1 MQFHHQVR
9 GKYLLVAASGRLDA
23 SWSDHFSATFREY
36 IRQGSH
42 QILLDAN
49 DMTYLSSAGIR
60 ALVQVIKSV
69 KLVNGSFQIVKAND
83 FVQQTLTMTG
93 FGSWLI
99 PEFPD
104 DMPDGTEN
112 VTRAE
117 YDCYE
122 TFPLAGQ
129 SSFMFSLPAKWVP
142 WKAVSNGTIVKMRL
156 SKQEFALGIGAPEQA
171 GYDTS
176 SLMGEFL
183 AVGGNVV
190 YQPPRDG
197 ENPDFLMAEK
207 DYIPEMHCIQA
218 LHCTGD
224 MSHLI
229 RFAPHDE
236 KMYFGVGEIAERT
249 FVETKSEMTA
259 FVILAEIDG
268 LVGSAMIKSPGFL
281 QEEREIVFPEIK
293 EWLSFC
299 GERVHARQQALIFG
313 VAAKNQ
319 GDKKPVLLP
328 ASSMYKGLY
337 LHAHA
342 AVFPYQPL
350 ESGIIS
356 IKDTTSKFFNG
367 PPPLALFHLVEDQR
381 PATGL
386 GESAFI
392 RGACWCA
399 PIKNHQEDLLWE

>member
-1 MQFHHQVR
+1 M
-9 GKYLLVAASGRLDA
+9 AASGRLDA

-36 IRQGSH
+36 IRQGRH
-42 QILLDAN
+42 HILLDATA
-49 DMTYLSSAGIR
+49 MTFLSSAGIR
-60 ALVQVIKSV
+60 SLVQVIKAL
-69 KLVNGSFQIVKAND
+69 KLVNGSFQILQAND

-99 PEFPD
+99 PDFPD
-104 DMPDGTEN
+104 DMPDADAIEPCTKNDG
-112 VTRAE
+112 
-117 YDCYE
+117 YE
-122 TFPLAGQ
+122 TYRLGGQ
-129 SSFMFSLPAKWVP
+129 SALMLSLPAKWLP
-142 WKAVSNGTIVKMRL
+142 WKGVGHDSIVKTRL
-156 SKQEFALGIGAPEQA
+156 SKQEFALGIGAPAQA
-171 GYDTS
+171 GDES
-176 SLMGEFL
+176 GLLLGEFL

-190 YQPPRDG
+190 YQPPREG
-197 ENPDFLMAEK
+197 EQPDFLLAEK

-218 LHCTGD
+218 LHCTGE

-229 RFAPHDE
+229 RFAPVAE
-236 KMYFGVGEIAERT
+236 KLYFGIGEIAERT
-249 FVETKSEMTA
+249 LLETKSAMTA

-281 QEEREIVFPEIK
+281 QEEREIPFPEIK

-299 GERVHARQQALIFG
+299 GERVHSRQQALIFG
-313 VAAKNQ
+313 VAAKRQ
-319 GDKKPVLLP
+319 SDKKPLLLP
-328 ASSMYKGLY
+328 ASSIYKGLY

-350 ESGIIS
+350 ESGIIN

-367 PPPLALFHLVEDQR
+367 PPPLSLFHLVEDKR